1 MIAIEFIKSVIP
13 NNWRKTPSGWI
24 SGNCPM
30 CAKRGHNADKR
41 SRGGIILSDDKFSYN
56 CFNCG
61 FKTGWTQGHSRRISG
76 FLQDL
81 LIAFGV
87 DPAQIQRVNF
97 ELLKEQEEENIA
109 QQFIQKDQPREI
121 NIHWETMPLPVN
133 ATVFHEVDTSVLTK
147 KEFTQFVSAV
157 EYVHSRGVD
166 FYSNWMWSSY
176 KHFANRVILPFY
188 YRGSV
193 VGYTARWVP
202 EERQKENPKYYLKS
216 PNHFVYN
223 LDAQKHHKYVIV
235 TEGHFD
241 ALLVGG
247 VAMQGNTPSMTQC
260 DIVDSLGKEVIVVPD
275 ADSAGNELVK
285 TAVKRGWNV
294 SFPPWEGCKD
304 AADAVQ
310 KYGRLFTVRSILES
324 TESNSTKI
332 QVLAKS
338 YCR

>member
-1 MIAIEFIKSVIP
+1 MIALEFIKSVIP
-13 NNWRKTPSGWI
+13 ANWRKTPSGWI

-30 CAKRGHNADKR
+30 CNKRGHNPDKR
-41 SRGGIILSDDKFSYN
+41 RRGGIILSDDKFSYN

-76 FLQDL
+76 RLQEL
-81 LIAFGV
+81 LETFGV

-97 ELLKEQEEENIA
+97 ELLKEQEEANIA
-109 QQFIQKDQPREI
+109 QQFIQTDKPREVSI
-121 NIHWETMPLPVN
+121 NWKPMALPPD
-133 ATVFHEVDTSVLTK
+133 AKVFYEVDTNELNK
-147 KEFTQFVSAV
+147 KEMDQFVAAV
-157 EYVHSRGVD
+157 EYVHKRGVD
-166 FYSNWMWSSY
+166 FYSNWMWSKY

-188 YRGSV
+188 YQGQT
-193 VGYTARWVP
+193 VGYTARWIGETP
-202 EERQKENPKYYLKS
+202 NKETPKYYLKS

-223 LDAQKHHKYVIV
+223 LDAQKNHKYTIV
-235 TEGHFD
+235 TEGQFD

-260 DIVDSLGKEVIVVPD
+260 DIIDKLGTEIIVVPD
-275 ADSAGNELVK
+275 ADRAGMELVK
-285 TAVKRGWNV
+285 TAIKRGWNV
-294 SFPPWEGCKD
+294 SFPPWEDCKD

-310 KYGRLFTVRSILES
+310 KYGRLFTVRSIIES

-332 QVLAKS
+332 QLLAKS